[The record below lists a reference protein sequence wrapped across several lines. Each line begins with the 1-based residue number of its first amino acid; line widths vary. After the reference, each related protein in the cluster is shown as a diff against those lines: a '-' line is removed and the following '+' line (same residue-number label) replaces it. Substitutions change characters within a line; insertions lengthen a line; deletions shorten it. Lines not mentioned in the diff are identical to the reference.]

1 MRAVS
6 WLDMVALEVEGDVGK
21 GLWVAINVEGADGAR
36 EVLAGLCRLLD
47 LAVEVLGEVGG
58 SWRIRSAHVRQVNI
72 YGGIAGGRGTRPVLL
87 ADVEDRLHVGRE
99 GRGRGRTIRRNGGA
113 GQLEQLGSY
122 LDGEDALVREEIR
135 DLGDG
140 LLVAGRGRAS
150 RGALLR
156 LRFAVGGVGDRHVGG
171 EGRRWRRRRLTS
183 EVRLRLRLRQR
194 RTLDRGLLLLLLL
207 LLLLTSSRR
216 RRRGRLELGPL
227 LLLLL
232 LLGRLRRRMRLRLRL
247 RQEIVRLEGP
257 WIAAKDE
264 NSFRGV
270 F

>member
-21 GLWVAINVEGADGAR
+21 GLWVAIDVEGADGAR
-36 EVLAGLCRLLD
+36 EVLAGLFRLLD

-58 SWRIRSAHVRQVNI
+58 SWKIRSAHVRQVNI

-99 GRGRGRTIRRNGGA
+99 GRDRGRTIRRNGGA

-183 EVRLRLRLRQR
+183 EVSLRLRQR
-194 RTLDRGLLLLLLL
+194 RTLDRGLLLLI
-207 LLLLTSSRR
+207 SSRR

-264 NSFRGV
+264 NSFRCA